1 MQGEGLPQVTG
12 PTARLIRS
20 ADGSVL
26 KTQPVPPFNNA
37 ELPGNAASFKI
48 YKPLHWMY
56 ICITNSGID
65 GGVAHEA
72 LAIPCCHCL
81 TTISSA

>member
-1 MQGEGLPQVTG
+1 MSARVQRVWHVQGEGLPQVSG

-37 ELPGNAASFKI
+37 ELPGNAASSKV
-48 YKPLHWMY
+48 YKPLHWMH
-56 ICITNSGID
+56 T
-65 GGVAHEA
+65 
-72 LAIPCCHCL
+72 
-81 TTISSA
+81 